1 MKFLDSYIGKNL
13 DNFGH
18 DDSFFRYN
26 NRGIK
31 EILDQQAIIKMKNF
45 CSMKESV
52 KRIKRQATD
61 WEKICAKVTSDR
73 ELLSKRYEELI
84 KFTNKKTNA
93 WLKNELMT
101 LTAHQRK
108 IYILANKQMKRYSHH
123 VIRETQMKT
132 MR

>member
-1 MKFLDSYIGKNL
+1 
-13 DNFGH
+13 
-18 DDSFFRYN
+18 
-26 NRGIK
+26 
-31 EILDQQAIIKMKNF
+31 MKNF

-132 MR
+132 MRYRYTPVRMAKI